1 MLRMY
6 ITNHLFVIFIAYYDV
21 NHFLSLLI
29 KRWIKAVMFHCVHIV
44 TYKSEGVDG
53 CQTIDSF

>member
-29 KRWIKAVMFHCVHIV
+29 KRWIKARLCSIV
-44 TYKSEGVDG
+44 F
-53 CQTIDSF
+53 IL